1 MNTNSDK
8 GARNKRLAR
17 GGKEIGIHSCSLM
30 AYILLLKGYSM
41 IRFTSI
47 AQPRQMVLFLALL
60 LAATFGA
67 ACGGETKSS
76 TSSSAASSSSAPGA
90 AAFEGEITS
99 KMSMGIDMEM
109 RYAIKGP
116 RSRIEMQFPA
126 GAPQAAVLPGNITLT
141 DMSAQTTTMLFPQ
154 TKTYTS
160 INWGEL
166 VEEAAKAAG
175 KDPASDFSKVTSTGK
190 TETVAGLTCHHWM
203 IGDKMDMCLA
213 QGLGYFGGG
222 QSGGI
227 LDKLKN
233 LAQRDKIKEQLEA
246 NPEFAKFVEGGA
258 FPLKMA
264 NVENGQSKTFMEV
277 TKVERKSLDDALFTV
292 PADYKKMEEPGMM
305 GLPAGKR

>member
-1 MNTNSDK
+1 
-8 GARNKRLAR
+8 
-17 GGKEIGIHSCSLM
+17 M
-30 AYILLLKGYSM
+30 AYILHLKGYSM
-41 IRFTSI
+41 IRFKSL
-47 AQPRQMVLFLALL
+47 PRPHQMVLFFALL
-60 LAATFGA
+60 LTA
-67 ACGGETKSS
+67 ACGGAPKNS
-76 TSSSAASSSSAPGA
+76 TSSSSSAPGA

-109 RYAIKGP
+109 RYAIKGA
-116 RSRIEMQFPA
+116 RSRVEMQVPD
-126 GAPQAAVLPGNITLT
+126 GGPQAAVMPGNITLM
-141 DMSAQTTTMLFPQ
+141 DMSAKTTTMLFPQ

-166 VEEAAKAAG
+166 VEEAAKATG
-175 KDPASDFSKVTSTGK
+175 TDPANDFSKVTSTGE
-190 TETVAGLTCHHWM
+190 TETVAGLTCQHWK

-233 LAQRDKIKEQLEA
+233 LAQRDKIKSQLDA

-264 NVENGQSKTFMEV
+264 QVENGQSKTFMEV

-292 PADYKKMEEPGMM
+292 PADYKKMEMPGMM
-305 GLPAGKR
+305 GLPAGRR